1 MISNLEK
8 GLLEKDFVSRTPKA
22 PVKLPE
28 FVQAGLPDVERW
40 RWCLVAV
47 TDLGCVGLSNGAA
60 WVRADGSP
68 L

>member
-1 MISNLEK
+1 MIDAATKRAIER
-8 GLLEKDFVSRTPKA
+8 DFVSRTPKA

-28 FVQAGLPDVERW
+28 FLENELPPAASW
-40 RWCLVAV
+40 RFCVVAI

-60 WVRADGSP
+60 WVRADGSA